1 MRERWFDLPSRGG
14 RMRALE
20 FGPTDRPVDIVF
32 SHANGFNAYTYRTIL
47 TPLAQA
53 FRILCPDL
61 RGHGR
66 TKLPT
71 VVEGRTSWEDLGDDL
86 LALLDA
92 ADVSDVVLSGHSMGA
107 TSSLLAAAAN
117 PHRIGRLVL
126 FDPVLITRSLAGNSN
141 DSPMVRGALSRRA
154 TFESRAQAQESYRG
168 RGAFRAWTEEMLADY
183 LVDGLRERPDGRFE
197 LSCSPVWE
205 ASNYGA
211 QGHDGLAALEA
222 CSAPVRILKAEI
234 GSTCHAPGEVVPGA
248 THFLPMER
256 PELVRMELTLASR
269 STI

>member
-1 MRERWFDLPSRGG
+1 
-14 RMRALE
+14 MRALE
-20 FGPTDRPVDIVF
+20 LGQTERPVDIVF
-32 SHANGFNAYTYRTIL
+32 SHANGFNAHTYRTIL
-47 TPLAQA
+47 EPLART

-66 TKLPT
+66 TELPP
-71 VVEGRTSWEDLGDDL
+71 VVEGRTSWNDLRDDL

-92 ADVSDVVLSGHSMGA
+92 ADVSEVVLSGHSMGA
-107 TSSLLAAAAN
+107 TSSLLAAAAD
-117 PHRIGRLVL
+117 PHRVRRLVL
-126 FDPVLITRSLAGNSN
+126 FDPVLFERDLAANSE
-141 DSPMVRGALSRRA
+141 DSPMVRATLARRT
-154 TFESRAQAQESYRG
+154 TFESRLQAQQSYRG
-168 RGAFRAWTEEMLADY
+168 RGAFRTWTDEMLADY
-183 LVDGLRERPDGRFE
+183 LVDGLRERPDGGLE

-211 QGHDGLAALEA
+211 QGHDGLAALKA

-269 STI
+269 STM